1 MRIIL
6 GSSPSLRHL
15 CLATRRESVLR
26 GDGRRAEYHHHI
38 SSCQNLDS
46 RPRGSF
52 ELLLQAPFCHFS
64 DRHAVLDLA
73 CGSAQRL
80 RILTRFDMRL

>member
-26 GDGRRAEYHHHI
+26 GDGRRAEYHHI

-46 RPRGSF
+46 RPRGSL
-52 ELLLQAPFCHFS
+52 ELFTSSSLFLTFQIATLFWTWS
-64 DRHAVLDLA
+64 VARRNG
-73 CGSAQRL
+73 CG
-80 RILTRFDMRL
+80 F

>member
-26 GDGRRAEYHHHI
+26 GDGRRAEYHRI
-38 SSCQNLDS
+38 SFCQNLDA

-52 ELLLQAPFCHFS
+52 ELLLQASCFP
-64 DRHAVLDLA
+64 
-73 CGSAQRL
+73 
-80 RILTRFDMRL
+80 ILEPPHCSEPGLWLGATAADFDTI

>member
-26 GDGRRAEYHHHI
+26 GDGRRAEYHHI
-38 SSCQNLDS
+38 SFCQNLDS
-46 RPRGSF
+46 RPRGSL
-52 ELLLQAPFCHFS
+52 ELLPQAPFFS
-64 DRHAVLDLA
+64 LF
-73 CGSAQRL
+73 GSPRCSGPGLWLGA
-80 RILTRFDMRL
+80 TAADFDTI

>member
-6 GSSPSLRHL
+6 GGSPSLRHL

-26 GDGRRAEYHHHI
+26 GDGRRAEYHHT

-52 ELLLQAPFCHFS
+52 ELLRQASFFPIREPPRCS
-64 DRHAVLDLA
+64 EPGLWLGATAAD
-73 CGSAQRL
+73 
-80 RILTRFDMRL
+80 FDTI